1 VDEKELIKQCLDGN
15 RSAQQQLYKM
25 YASKML
31 GVCYRYAH
39 SMDEA
44 KDFFQDAFIKVFR
57 NLDRFKG
64 EGSLEGWIRRI
75 MVNTSLNHLKASH
88 KFIETLNEYDYADQP
103 EWQADSQTDA
113 KEIMEEIRLLPTGFR
128 TVFNMYAVEGYSH
141 KEIAEALGISE
152 GTSRSQYARARA
164 HLMKKLTGKSITGEK
179 KS

>member
-1 VDEKELIKQCLDGN
+1 VDEKELIKQCLAGN
-15 RSAQQQLYKM
+15 RNAQQQLYKM

-44 KDFFQDAFIKVFR
+44 KDFFQDAFIKVFQ
-57 NLDRFKG
+57 NLGRFKG

-88 KFIETLNEYDYADQP
+88 KFIETLNENEHADQL
-103 EWQADSQTDA
+103 EWHGDNDADV

-128 TVFNMYAVEGYSH
+128 TVFNMYAIEGYSH
-141 KEIAEALGISE
+141 KEIAETLGISE
-152 GTSRSQYARARA
+152 GTSRSHYARARV
-164 HLMKKLTGKSITGEK
+164 HLMKKLSGKSIAGEK